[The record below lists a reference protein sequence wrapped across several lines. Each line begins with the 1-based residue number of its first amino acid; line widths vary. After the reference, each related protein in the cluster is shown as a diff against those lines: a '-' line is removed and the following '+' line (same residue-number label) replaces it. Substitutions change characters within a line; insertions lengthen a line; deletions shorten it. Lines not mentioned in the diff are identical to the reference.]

1 MKVNK
6 FTMRIEDPVMDEK
19 FKKSLYDKMYK
30 VIPSFII
37 YFSFFTILNIIKL
50 IRGSD
55 HAMYYFIRNII
66 IQLINIFAY
75 YFCKRWPYLII
86 HFYVIQFSGIAIA
99 NVINLYSPSFHKT
112 EEESE
117 NNATITYTNLHLLL
131 LV

>member
-55 HAMYYFIRNII
+55 QAMYYFIRNII
-66 IQLINIFAY
+66 I
-75 YFCKRWPYLII
+75 
-86 HFYVIQFSGIAIA
+86 
-99 NVINLYSPSFHKT
+99 
-112 EEESE
+112 
-117 NNATITYTNLHLLL
+117 
-131 LV
+131 